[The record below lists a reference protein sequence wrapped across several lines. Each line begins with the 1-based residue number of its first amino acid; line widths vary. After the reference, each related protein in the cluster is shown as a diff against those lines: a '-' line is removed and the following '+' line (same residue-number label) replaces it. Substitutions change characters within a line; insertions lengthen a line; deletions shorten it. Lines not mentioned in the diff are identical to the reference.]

1 MQPPGRF
8 GSLGINES
16 NNAISFLEKPQG
28 DGGWING
35 GFFVFNREILNR
47 INNDNTILEQKPLK
61 CLADDNQLNAYRHND
76 FWKPMDTL
84 RDKNNLEIMWEKQK
98 APWKIW

>member
-1 MQPPGRF
+1 MVGTKPR
-8 GSLGINES
+8 SLNGLNDS
-16 NNAISFLEKPQG
+16 NNVFSFLEKPQG

-47 INNDNTILEQKPLK
+47 ISNDNTLLEQEPLK
-61 CLADDNQLNAYRHND
+61 SLADDKQLNAYKHYD

-84 RDKNNLEIMWEKQK
+84 RDKNHLEIMWEKQK
-98 APWKIW
+98 APWKVW